1 MYLTSFRKKAN
12 TLVNTRATFAETS
25 MGNPYN
31 SLTKDLPTNFSHK
44 KVLRFA
50 RPYYST
56 FKIESQSRCQYYFA
70 N

>member
-31 SLTKDLPTNFSHK
+31 SLTKDLSTNFSHK

-50 RPYYST
+50 RPYYNT
-56 FKIESQSRCQYYFA
+56 LEIESQSRCQYYFA